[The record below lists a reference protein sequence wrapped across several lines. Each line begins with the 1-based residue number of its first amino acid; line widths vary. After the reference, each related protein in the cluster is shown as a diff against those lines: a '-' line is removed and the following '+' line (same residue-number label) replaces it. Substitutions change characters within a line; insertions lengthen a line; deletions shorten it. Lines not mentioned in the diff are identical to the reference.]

1 MRTHP
6 YCRSYLGGDCSDT
19 VTEGV
24 CCAHRSLERLMEAE
38 HIVALLEWCKS
49 ATPEAM
55 TSALVKCQRD
65 IDRLLYDKR
74 AREWRDWYDMLGW
87 PESGKP

>member
-1 MRTHP
+1 
-6 YCRSYLGGDCSDT
+6 
-19 VTEGV
+19 
-24 CCAHRSLERLMEAE
+24 
-38 HIVALLEWCKS
+38 
-49 ATPEAM
+49 M